1 MVVEDIQLVLV
12 AIFQYQL
19 INFKE
24 LNKIILRKE
33 INLIM
38 EMDH

>member
-12 AIFQYQL
+12 VIFQYQL

-24 LNKIILRKE
+24 LNKIILNKE